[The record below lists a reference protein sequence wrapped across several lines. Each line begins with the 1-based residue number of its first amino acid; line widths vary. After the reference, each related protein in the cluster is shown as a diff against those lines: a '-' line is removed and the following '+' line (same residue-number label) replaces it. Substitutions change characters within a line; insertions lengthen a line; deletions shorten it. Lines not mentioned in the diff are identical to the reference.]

1 MAASSETLSIGLLA
15 YPGAQRAALF
25 GLHDLLS
32 TANRMGS
39 GPVGLRRT
47 LEPRILDPG
56 AGLSTGRALTV
67 LVLPPCLGYDTG
79 CTQDPALVAGLRELH
94 GAGTLL
100 CSVCAGAF
108 LLAETGLLEGRPATT
123 HWALADAFR
132 ARFPGVD
139 LDPDRLI
146 VDDGD
151 LITAGGLMAWVD
163 LGLALIHRFLGTEA
177 LLETARLFL
186 VDPGG
191 REQRFYAPFA
201 PRLDHGDRAILAVQ
215 HWLQTQGGDAVGVAD
230 MARKAAMSERTF
242 LRRFQKATGLKPAA
256 YLQLLRIGRAR
267 FLLERGDMTQE
278 AIAWEVG
285 YADVGAFRARFQAL
299 MGLSPGEYRR
309 RFQVGVRS
317 GNGE

>member
-56 AGLSTGRALTV
+56 AGLSTAPALTV

-79 CTQDPALVAGLRELH
+79 CTPDPALVAGLRELH

-215 HWLQTQGGDAVGVAD
+215 HWLQTQGGDACLLYTSPSPRD
-230 MARKAAMSERTF
+230 
-242 LRRFQKATGLKPAA
+242 GL
-256 YLQLLRIGRAR
+256 
-267 FLLERGDMTQE
+267 
-278 AIAWEVG
+278 
-285 YADVGAFRARFQAL
+285 
-299 MGLSPGEYRR
+299 LSRMP
-309 RFQVGVRS
+309 S
-317 GNGE
+317 SA

>member
-1 MAASSETLSIGLLA
+1 MIAAPEPISIGLLA
-15 YPGAQRAALF
+15 YPGAQAAALY
-25 GLHDLLS
+25 GLQDLLT
-32 TANRMGS
+32 TANRMGAAQA
-39 GPVGLRRT
+39 GARRT
-47 LEPRILDPG
+47 LEPRIVDG
-56 AGLSTGRALTV
+56 ATALSTAPPFTV
-67 LVLPPCLGYDTG
+67 LVLPPCLGYDTA
-79 CTQDPALVAGLRELH
+79 CAPDPALVAWLRAQH

-108 LLAETGLLEGRPATT
+108 LLAETGLLNGRPATT

-139 LDPDRLI
+139 LDPDRLL

-151 LITAGGLMAWVD
+151 LVTAGGLMAWVD

-177 LLETARLFL
+177 MLETARLFL

-201 PRLDHGDRAILAVQ
+201 PRLDHGDRAILAIQ
-215 HWLQTQGGDAVGVAD
+215 HGLQTLGAETVSVAD
-230 MARKAAMSERTF
+230 LAHRAAMSERTF
-242 LRRFQKATGLKPAA
+242 LRRFHKATGFKPAA
-256 YLQLLRIGRAR
+256 YLQHLRIGRAR
-267 FLLERGDMTQE
+267 FLLERGDLTQE

-309 RFQVGVRS
+309 RFQVGIRS